1 MKFVRNIY
9 LVCFLVFYAF
19 NFETVAVHPY
29 FGDYELGCFD
39 DECDNGKTCSPITNE
54 CDCDPVY
61 CRMNCEVWAKDEKLC
76 DVCGCSE
83 SCKDS
88 RSCRND
94 ERCDNFTKVCVPQS
108 FEEMKMCWNKGCP
121 CGQRCNLH
129 RNECE
134 VIAENI
140 ECQEEECPDPYLCSP
155 VTNRCECTPVLCRM
169 YCKFWAKDE
178 KGCEICKCEEL
189 CQNQNCTKDML
200 CSSVT
205 NRCDC
210 QDFKCPQSYCPH
222 GFETDE
228 NECEVCICKKP
239 TCANCGKTTK
249 KPRTIDRLKNWFK
262 KKFGK

>member
-1 MKFVRNIY
+1 
-9 LVCFLVFYAF
+9 
-19 NFETVAVHPY
+19 
-29 FGDYELGCFD
+29 
-39 DECDNGKTCSPITNE
+39 
-54 CDCDPVY
+54 
-61 CRMNCEVWAKDEKLC
+61 
-76 DVCGCSE
+76 
-83 SCKDS
+83 
-88 RSCRND
+88 
-94 ERCDNFTKVCVPQS
+94 
-108 FEEMKMCWNKGCP
+108 MKMCWNKGCP

-262 KKFGK
+262 KKFGKVLETNDCRLKLQLTHYLIIDAFPSPFDEIKNYSQKKKKKTR